1 VASRKCEQCGATVAA
16 DEQFCPNCGNFMDP
30 LTPGERPHVISVSS
44 SGFEEFDLS
53 EPPPPPQP
61 VASERSAPRPGKT
74 TQCPSCG
81 AINPSNNRHCEECG
95 ARLSQAPLPTA
106 PRPAVQTTAGVRA
119 ALAIS
124 GLLFGVVLI
133 ALLFNVFNGDG
144 TATLTTTS
152 LESTSS
158 VPVIVENGPLAVI
171 DTSCSVEGIGTFSCS
186 NLTSG
191 TDAQYQVNWE
201 ELPADQKIVI
211 RLTFGQPMVVQQIIW
226 KGITDPVKFAQNY
239 RPRGLVI
246 SSTDAISD
254 VPFELSDDPGEQ
266 VIPFAAIGSNWIEIE
281 IQSAYLAELTE
292 GNVFKE
298 IAIDEI
304 TAIGRP
310 QAQATTSTSST
321 SSTTAP

>member
-1 VASRKCEQCGATVAA
+1 MASRKCEQCGATVAA

-30 LTPGERPHVISVSS
+30 LTPDHRPHVISVSS

-53 EPPPPPQP
+53 EPPPEPAP
-61 VASERSAPRPGKT
+61 VASERSQPRSGNT

-81 AINPSNNRHCEECG
+81 AINPSSNRHCEECG

-124 GLLFGVVLI
+124 GLLFAVVI
-133 ALLFNVFNGDG
+133 VALVFNVFTGGD
-144 TATLTTTS
+144 APTTTTAPS
-152 LESTSS
+152 ESTSS
-158 VPVIVENGPLAVI
+158 SQTVEDNLPLAVI
-171 DTSCSVEGIGTFSCS
+171 GTTCSVEPVGSFTCA

-201 ELPADQKIVI
+201 ELPDGEKIVI
-211 RLTFGQPMVVQQIIW
+211 RLTFGKPMIIQKIQW
-226 KGITDPVKFAQNY
+226 KNITDPVKFAQNHKA
-239 RPRGLVI
+239 RGLVI
-246 SSTDAISD
+246 TASDAISD
-254 VPFELSDDPGEQ
+254 VVYELDNEPGLQE
-266 VIPFAAIGSNWIEIE
+266 IPFAAIGANWIEIE
-281 IQSAYLAELTE
+281 IQSDYGAVVTE

-298 IAIDEI
+298 LAIDEI

-310 QAQATTSTSST
+310 QSTTSS
-321 SSTTAP
+321 SSTTTTAP

>member
-1 VASRKCEQCGATVAA
+1 
-16 DEQFCPNCGNFMDP
+16 MDP
-30 LTPGERPHVISVSS
+30 LTPEHRPHIISVSS

-53 EPPPPPQP
+53 EPPQSPAPI
-61 VASERSAPRPGKT
+61 ASERSRPRQGNT

-124 GLLFGVVLI
+124 GLLFAVVII
-133 ALLFNVFNGDG
+133 ALLFNVFTGDG
-144 TATLTTTS
+144 GPTTTTTS
-152 LESTSS
+152 AESTSTS
-158 VPVIVENGPLAVI
+158 PTIEENGPLAVI
-171 DTSCSVEGIGTFSCS
+171 DTTCSVEPVGSFSCA

-191 TDAQYQVNWE
+191 SDAQYQANWE
-201 ELPADQKIVI
+201 DLPDGEKIVI
-211 RLTFGQPMVVQQIIW
+211 RLTFGQPMVVQQIQW
-226 KGITDPVKFAQNY
+226 KGVTDPVKFAQNY
-239 RPRGLVI
+239 RPRGLVLT
-246 SSTDAISD
+246 SSDAISD
-254 VPFELSDDPGEQ
+254 ISFELSDDPGLQ
-266 VIPFAAIGSNWIEIE
+266 TIPFAAIGANWIEIE
-281 IQSAYLAELTE
+281 IQSAYFAELTE

-310 QAQATTSTSST
+310 QAQSTTSSSTTST
-321 SSTTAP
+321 TTP

>member
-16 DEQFCPNCGNFMDP
+16 DEQFCPNCGHFMDP
-30 LTPGERPHVISVSS
+30 MEPGARPHIISVSS
-44 SGFEEFDLS
+44 SGFEEFDLT
-53 EPPPPPQP
+53 EPPAEEPAPSPRAQ
-61 VASERSAPRPGKT
+61 PRPAKT

-133 ALLFNVFNGDG
+133 ALLFNVFSGDG
-144 TATLTTTS
+144 TAATSTTTA
-152 LESTSS
+152 TSS
-158 VPVIVENGPLAVI
+158 STPVIEENAALPVI
-171 DTSCSVEGIGTFSCS
+171 DQTCSVEGIGTFTCG

-201 ELPADQKIVI
+201 ELPPEEKIVI
-211 RLTFGQPMVVQQIIW
+211 RLTFGQPMIVQSIEW
-226 KGITDPVKFAQNY
+226 KGITDPTRFMQNY
-239 RPRGLVI
+239 RARGLII
-246 SSTDAISD
+246 SASEQITD
-254 VPFELSDDPGEQ
+254 VTWELDDSPGPQ
-266 VIPFAAIGSNWIEIE
+266 TIQYAAVGANWIEIE
-281 IQSAYLAELTE
+281 IQSAYIATLTD

-304 TAIGRP
+304 TAVGRP
-310 QAQATTSTSST
+310 QAATTT
-321 SSTTAP
+321 SSTTSTTSTP

>member
-1 VASRKCEQCGATVAA
+1 
-16 DEQFCPNCGNFMDP
+16 MDP
-30 LTPGERPHVISVSS
+30 LKPEARPHIISVSS

-53 EPPPPPQP
+53 EPPSEP
-61 VASERSAPRPGKT
+61 VPIAAERSVARPGKT

-133 ALLFNVFNGDG
+133 ALVFNVFTSGG
-144 TATLTTTS
+144 TTPSSTTL
-152 LESTSS
+152 EDSTSS
-158 VPVIVENGPLAVI
+158 IPQVEENLPLPVIGTE
-171 DTSCSVEGIGTFSCS
+171 CSVDGIGSFACS

-191 TDAQYQVNWE
+191 SDAEYQVNWE
-201 ELPADQKIVI
+201 ELPDDQKIVI
-211 RLTFGQPMVVQQIIW
+211 TLTFGQPMVVQQIQW

-239 RPRGLVI
+239 RARGLVI
-246 SSTDAISD
+246 TSSDAISE
-254 VPFELSDDPGEQ
+254 VTFELSDEPGEQ
-266 VIPFAAIGSNWIEIE
+266 TIPFIAIGANSIEIE
-281 IQSAYLAELTE
+281 IQSAFFAELTE
-292 GNVFKE
+292 GEQFRE

-304 TAIGRP
+304 IPIGRP
-310 QAQATTSTSST
+310 QATPTSPSE
-321 SSTTAP
+321 STTTTTTP